1 MTNLKPDIVNKK
13 LEETLGL
20 RTSLPLNSKL
30 ATVNGA
36 RKLAPIEKAML
47 PYEHRKMLLEQ
58 KAKQM
63 QIDEENLITK
73 MRAEAREE
81 EMRKMEENKDF
92 MT

>member
-20 RTSLPLNSKL
+20 KTSLPLNSKL

-47 PYEHRKMLLEQ
+47 PYEHRKMMLE
-58 KAKQM
+58 
-63 QIDEENLITK
+63 
-73 MRAEAREE
+73 
-81 EMRKMEENKDF
+81 
-92 MT
+92 